1 MENSFCKILLN
12 NIIMKDSRKPQIKP
26 STYQPTAKELKEEH
40 DMPGLSDEEIRE
52 TFFKP
57 VR

>member
-1 MENSFCKILLN
+1 MNFNFKKQS
-12 NIIMKDSRKPQIKP
+12 PKP

-40 DMPGLSDEEIRE
+40 DMPRLSDEEIRE

>member
-1 MENSFCKILLN
+1 
-12 NIIMKDSRKPQIKP
+12 MKKRLTPKP
-26 STYQPTAKELKEEH
+26 STYQPTAKELKEEQ

>member
-1 MENSFCKILLN
+1 MN
-12 NIIMKDSRKPQIKP
+12 NKLINNTLSQKPKP
-26 STYQPTAKELKEEH
+26 STYQPNAKELKEEH
-40 DMPGLSDEEIRE
+40 DMPRLSDEEIRE